1 MSAKHSLI
9 AKLSFASGLTLALA
23 LATWWSVAAR
33 AEDEKHDG
41 HHENHVA
48 HLNHITTQ
56 AEAEALKPGD
66 TIAMV
71 CSKCKHVMVQ
81 PVTKDGSHVKLMTV
95 GEKHKCVCGG
105 TVTVVGTGHGKGKN
119 EAVNYVCSKCGD
131 SAMFVCATKPGSEH
145 QHDHKSDSE

>member
-1 MSAKHSLI
+1 MAAKYSLI
-9 AKLSFASGLTLALA
+9 TKVSFVSGLAFALTLVA
-23 LATWWSVAAR
+23 WWSVAVR
-33 AEDEKHDG
+33 AADENQDG
-41 HHENHVA
+41 HHEGHVA

-81 PVTKDGSHVKLMTV
+81 PVTKGSSHVKLMTI

-105 TVTVVGTGHGKGKN
+105 TVTVIGTGQGNGKN
-119 EAVNYVCSKCGD
+119 EVANHVCSKCGD
-131 SAMFVCATKPGSEH
+131 RAMFASATKPGSGH
-145 QHDHKSDSE
+145 QRDHKAGNE